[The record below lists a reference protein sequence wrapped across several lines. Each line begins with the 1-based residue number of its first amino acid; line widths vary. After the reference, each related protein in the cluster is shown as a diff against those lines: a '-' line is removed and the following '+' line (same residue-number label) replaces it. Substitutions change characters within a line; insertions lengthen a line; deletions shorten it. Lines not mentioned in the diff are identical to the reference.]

1 MLFQIR
7 SAVKPP
13 FDAFYQ
19 GKKLKSGEEYDL
31 PREGVSLQLR
41 EHNPALGKFWF
52 VRIFLAFLGGV
63 LGGRFEDFS
72 ALRRKQRQIDV
83 RLEEISDDEISL
95 VCEEKEIRAEGA
107 RLTVLRDE
115 EVFLPQIERRIRA
128 YKIGVVVLSLLAVAA
143 ALTLLIFALV

>member
-1 MLFQIR
+1 MI
-7 SAVKPP
+7 
-13 FDAFYQ
+13 
-19 GKKLKSGEEYDL
+19 
-31 PREGVSLQLR
+31 
-41 EHNPALGKFWF
+41 
-52 VRIFLAFLGGV
+52 
-63 LGGRFEDFS
+63 GGRFEDFS

-83 RLEEISDDEISL
+83 RIEEISDDEISL

>member
-7 SAVKPP
+7 FCRKTSLRCVLS
-13 FDAFYQ
+13 

-63 LGGRFEDFS
+63 IGGRFEDFS

-83 RLEEISDDEISL
+83 CIEEISG
-95 VCEEKEIRAEGA
+95 R
-107 RLTVLRDE
+107 
-115 EVFLPQIERRIRA
+115 
-128 YKIGVVVLSLLAVAA
+128 
-143 ALTLLIFALV
+143 